1 MENETAETFHLL
13 ATLAQ
18 VILLPVAAF
27 VAKQVMKGWKAD
39 TEKIVDRRIEVAN
52 KVVTD
57 KLDEHDEKD
66 ERAFGRLDAKMDRFD
81 EKLDRIILGR
91 R

>member
-39 TEKIVDRRIEVAN
+39 TEKIVDRRIETAN
-52 KVVTD
+52 RAVTD
-57 KLDEHDEKD
+57 KIEEHAASD
-66 ERAFGRLDAKMDRFD
+66 ERAFERFDGKLDRFD